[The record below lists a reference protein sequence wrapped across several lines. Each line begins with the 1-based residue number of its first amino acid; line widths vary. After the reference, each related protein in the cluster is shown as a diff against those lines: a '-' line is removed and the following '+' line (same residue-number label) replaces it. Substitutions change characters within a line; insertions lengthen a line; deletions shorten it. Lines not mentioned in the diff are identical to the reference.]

1 MDKEFSRQREI
12 LKITRKRLLR
22 NPNIVAAGIGYK
34 LVNGIRTTDLSI
46 VCSVREKLP
55 GSRLAKRH
63 IIEPHFDGIPTDV
76 IQTGTI
82 RAFMPITGRMRP
94 AHGGISIGH
103 KDITAGTFGCVVKKD
118 NEIFILS
125 NNHVLANGNHA
136 KIGDAILQPGPYD
149 GGLFPADHIA
159 NLYQFIPIS
168 FSGSPGNFSIANRLA
183 GVLNFISSLIRSS
196 ARFRTFSQ
204 EADENFVDAAIAK
217 PLKDEDISQDI
228 LDIGNIKG
236 IVEGELGMLI
246 KKSGRTT
253 GLTSGEITQVDVTV
267 TVSYGNN
274 KTALFTDQLMAGA
287 MSQGGDSGSAV
298 LTADNQLTG
307 LLFAGSETTT
317 IINRIGNVF
326 TALNVFI

>member
-1 MDKEFSRQREI
+1 MYTDFSRQREI
-12 LKITRKRLLR
+12 LKATRSRLFR
-22 NPNIVAAGIGYK
+22 NPNIVATGIGYK
-34 LVNGIRTTDLSI
+34 LVSGIKTNELSI

-55 GSRLAKRH
+55 GSSLAKNN
-63 IIEPHFDGIPTDV
+63 IIESHFDGIPTDV

-82 RAFMPITGRMRP
+82 RALVQNTGRMRP

-103 KDITAGTFGCVVKKD
+103 KDITAGTFGCVVKRD

-125 NNHVLANGNHA
+125 NNHVLANGNDA
-136 KIGDAILQPGPYD
+136 NIGDAILQPGPYD
-149 GGLFPADHIA
+149 GGLFPADHLA
-159 NLYQFIPIS
+159 DLYNFVPIS
-168 FSGSPGNFSIANRLA
+168 FSGSQSSFSVAGRIA
-183 GVLNFISSLIRSS
+183 GFLNFISGLVNSR
-196 ARFRTFSQ
+196 ARFMSFIQGGT
-204 EADENFVDAAIAK
+204 DNLVDAAIAK
-217 PLKDEDISQDI
+217 PLRDDDISEDI
-228 LDIGNIKG
+228 LEIGNING
-236 IVEGELGMLI
+236 IVEGELGMPV

-267 TVSYGNN
+267 TVSYGDN

-298 LTADNQLTG
+298 LTVDNKLTG

-326 TALNVFI
+326 TALNVSI